1 MNPTTLF
8 SLGLPALVA
17 WSLLDDFEK
26 ARIKRGL
33 CPEIDPIVDPIPLER
48 VIESPAAVEPSTPK
62 TFEERKTRLIEVLE
76 EHRLTPVWELR
87 NATPIRFTGW
97 QRSGKSTKA
106 QTLALLRQ
114 IDDLSHPVTV
124 CTPHRLTPGDRPWSN
139 SFSVSGMG
147 NAWAE
152 IQTTID
158 RLMQRLDAGNTAPH
172 TTILDEFSGY
182 AGKVG
187 GDGYLQELML
197 SAVREM
203 AKHNEF
209 LILIAHGDTA
219 AMNGGIKG
227 LSAAMWGNF
236 VTVQCNRRLEDG
248 KPMPSPQTTIHGGGF
263 PEVSL
268 NWPEWFCP
276 EWLLENFPELGA
288 IVPTLP
294 DRIPLISEPFRGSLE
309 PESNEPE
316 SNSLEPHLK
325 AIVDYITR
333 KGQVTPR
340 QIQQA
345 KIKGLTDCNITKA
358 DQIQL
363 CLDALVYQ
371 GLLTLT
377 AIDTYALW
385 NVGDT
390 PEQRS
395 NKLSNSPTTA
405 PNPTPNTQQ
414 PERY

>member
-62 TFEERKTRLIEVLE
+62 TFEERKIRLIEVLE

-124 CTPHRLTPGDRPWSN
+124 CTPHRLTPGDRPWSS

-236 VTVQCNRRLEDG
+236 VTVQCNRRLQDG

-340 QIQQA
+340 QVQTA
-345 KIKGLTDCNITKA
+345 KLKALVDCNINKIEP
-358 DQIQL
+358 IQL
-363 CLDALVYQ
+363 CLDTLVYEGVLQ
-371 GLLTLT
+371 ACG
-377 AIDTYALW
+377 IDTYSVVDCGSNPKQRVDNPHSLPQHIH
-385 NVGDT
+385 NIHIHNPH
-390 PEQRS
+390 PE
-395 NKLSNSPTTA
+395 N
-405 PNPTPNTQQ
+405 
-414 PERY
+414 Y